1 MTGRNKIAEPFV
13 VVARHQGDAIRLQRV
28 ERVFDLA
35 QTAFGIPQR
44 QHREIAEPSG
54 MIHDQLGRIFV
65 RLAAQP
71 SRHIRLHRVDTGRGD
86 RQHRGGSAGLVHVG
100 KRFLDGPAPH
110 QAFAKAQ
117 VLRRRD
123 VTRRRKVMMDV
134 DAERLCLRRGLH
146 QCAGAEHEAAPGWSG
161 H

>member
-54 MIHDQLGRIFV
+54 MIHDQLGRTFV
-65 RLAAQP
+65 RLAA
-71 SRHIRLHRVDTGRGD
+71 
-86 RQHRGGSAGLVHVG
+86 
-100 KRFLDGPAPH
+100 
-110 QAFAKAQ
+110 
-117 VLRRRD
+117 
-123 VTRRRKVMMDV
+123 
-134 DAERLCLRRGLH
+134 
-146 QCAGAEHEAAPGWSG
+146 
-161 H
+161 